1 MVVHRRHLPLAH
13 RCEGFVPAPG
23 SAGDG
28 GFCERCQQP
37 VHDVSAMRESD
48 LRRLLAAHAGTTV
61 CLAYRADARGR
72 VLLRPEP
79 AAVGQPLA
87 VGALASLL
95 AACAGHAGELAR
107 PGDGCRDQD
116 GYAVSCPEWSDP
128 QVLSVPDDL
137 AVRRGEPSPGE
148 GCPVRSHGSE
158 AEAPPA
164 PAAPTEAPEP
174 TPDPIASASPDDVV
188 ASPAVD
194 AAPGAQP
201 SSVHFRANFSIDPD
215 QAIMRGIVIASEA
228 SGRMAGGRLSF
239 VPTKEL
245 WHAWRE
251 RRAERKQARERALWA
266 RRAPSR

>member
-1 MVVHRRHLPLAH
+1 MAVLRRHLPLAH

-95 AACAGHAGELAR
+95 AACAGHAGELAS
-107 PGDGCRDQD
+107 PGVGCRDQD

-137 AVRRGEPSPGE
+137 AARRGEPPAGE
-148 GCPVRSHGSE
+148 GCPVRSHGPE
-158 AEAPPA
+158 GEAPLA

-174 TPDPIASASPDDVV
+174 DPIASASPDDAV
-188 ASPAVD
+188 ASPAED

-201 SSVHFRANFSIDPD
+201 SSAHFRANFSIDPE
-215 QAIMRGIVIASEA
+215 QAVLRGIVVASEA
-228 SGRMAGGRLSF
+228 SGRLSF
-239 VPTKEL
+239 VPTKTL

-251 RRAERKQARERALWA
+251 RRAERKHARERAMAA
-266 RRAPSR
+266 RRALAR